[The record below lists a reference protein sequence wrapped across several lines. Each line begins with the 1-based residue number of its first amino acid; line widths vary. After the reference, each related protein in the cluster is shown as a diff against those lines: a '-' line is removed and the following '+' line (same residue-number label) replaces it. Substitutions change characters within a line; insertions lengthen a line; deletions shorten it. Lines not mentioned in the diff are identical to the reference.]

1 MNKIYLI
8 IGVVVLLSGCTPLE
22 MGRTVWGSSIRSLEE
37 ARGDGFQ
44 KTYVCRFDECFDA
57 VLTLDRKK
65 EAEANLKETFAVFMK
80 DRVRSVI
87 VAIGIF
93 GQVDTTEVGI
103 FFDRVE
109 DGKYAVE
116 ISSLSTAAKEKVALL
131 VFNKL
136 NESFQEVLPTEYVK
150 YEKTYTNYRNSWA
163 GLRQ

>member
-1 MNKIYLI
+1 MNKIYLLGLCFVILI
-8 IGVVVLLSGCTPLE
+8 IGCTPLE
-22 MGRTVWGSSIRSLEE
+22 MGRTFWGSSIRSLEE
-37 ARGDGFQ
+37 ARDGTFK

-65 EAEANLKETFAVFMK
+65 DVEANLKETFAVFMK

-87 VAIGIF
+87 VVIGVF

-103 FFDRVE
+103 FFERVE

-116 ISSLSTAAKEKVALL
+116 ISSLSTTAKEKVAFL

-136 NESFQEVLPTEYVK
+136 NESFQEVLPTE
-150 YEKTYTNYRNSWA
+150 
-163 GLRQ
+163 